1 MTMALRQNW
10 IKLMRQTIR
19 LEVGV
24 GWQLRGREVG
34 GVEKTQVTYQYP
46 DGLGKKNPRSSVFL
60 PYDWSSRNQSK
71 ITTAVAD
78 LKRLMEERN
87 LSLKEATKFLL
98 EPAARDQAPSITNWK
113 NTVRHLRSFLTPC
126 LLCRRSFSF

>member
-1 MTMALRQNW
+1 ML
-10 IKLMRQTIR
+10 QTIR

-46 DGLGKKNPRSSVFL
+46 DDLGKKNPRSSVFI
-60 PYDWSSRNQSK
+60 PYNWSSRNQSK

-98 EPAARDQAPSITNWK
+98 EPTAKDQSPSILQRLN
-113 NTVRHLRSFLTPC
+113 FY
-126 LLCRRSFSF
+126 

>member
-1 MTMALRQNW
+1 MDISLS
-10 IKLMRQTIR
+10 QTTSLTTNLVEYFQVVVLLQFGIQKKTN
-19 LEVGV
+19 LA
-24 GWQLRGREVG
+24 G
-34 GVEKTQVTYQYP
+34 GIEKTQVTYQNP

-113 NTVRHLRSFLTPC
+113 NIVKHLLNQETSVEEQ
-126 LLCRRSFSF
+126 

>member
-1 MTMALRQNW
+1 
-10 IKLMRQTIR
+10 MRQTIR

-60 PYDWSSRNQSK
+60 PYDWSSRN
-71 ITTAVAD
+71 
-78 LKRLMEERN
+78 
-87 LSLKEATKFLL
+87 
-98 EPAARDQAPSITNWK
+98 
-113 NTVRHLRSFLTPC
+113 
-126 LLCRRSFSF
+126 

>member
-1 MTMALRQNW
+1 
-10 IKLMRQTIR
+10 MRQTIR

-60 PYDWSSRNQSK
+60 PYDWSSLNQSK
-71 ITTAVAD
+71 ITTKIAD
-78 LKRLMEERN
+78 LKRLMEQ
-87 LSLKEATKFLL
+87 S
-98 EPAARDQAPSITNWK
+98 
-113 NTVRHLRSFLTPC
+113 HLCIKYVLNMSDLIVFHN
-126 LLCRRSFSF
+126 

>member
-1 MTMALRQNW
+1 
-10 IKLMRQTIR
+10 MRQTIR

-71 ITTAVAD
+71 ITRAVVE
-78 LKRLMEERN
+78 LKRLIDSRN
-87 LSLKEATKFLL
+87 LIIKEVEKFRLGPSEEGSAVTDINLGSIADEFTKSRSGTRLKTK
-98 EPAARDQAPSITNWK
+98 RSQDQNG
-113 NTVRHLRSFLTPC
+113 
-126 LLCRRSFSF
+126 

>member
-1 MTMALRQNW
+1 
-10 IKLMRQTIR
+10 MRQTIR

-34 GVEKTQVTYQYP
+34 GIEKTQVTYQYP

-87 LSLKEATKFLL
+87 LSLKEAAKFML
-98 EPAARDQAPSITNWK
+98 EP
-113 NTVRHLRSFLTPC
+113 V
-126 LLCRRSFSF
+126 

>member
-1 MTMALRQNW
+1 
-10 IKLMRQTIR
+10 MRQTIR

-87 LSLKEATKFLL
+87 LSLKEAPKRYSHPQLMQHWYYVHHEFLKYSL
-98 EPAARDQAPSITNWK
+98 SSDE
-113 NTVRHLRSFLTPC
+113 SF
-126 LLCRRSFSF
+126 